1 MMTMAMVR
9 ENNNRISRLQNELN
23 EVNSRINRLEAEMEN
38 AKTDEEL
45 SYADYQHDLAIERR
59 FEIIREIKGY

>member
-1 MMTMAMVR
+1 MMTMTMVR
-9 ENNNRISRLQNELN
+9 EQNNRIARLQSELN
-23 EVNSRINRLEAEMEN
+23 EVNSRINRLDAEMEN

-45 SYADYQHDLAIERR
+45 SYADYQRDLAIERR